1 MGPGGKALANR
12 LNPWIPVLLFIFGYW
27 LFAQLSPGAAP
38 KIPYTE
44 FKTLVA
50 EGKVAR
56 VVLSDTRIT
65 GELKEPE
72 RLPTPTGSV
81 VAKRF
86 VVDLPP
92 PAVGD
97 RELLKLLEEHGVV
110 VETKSPSIWPQ
121 LLLYLGPT
129 LLLIAFF
136 WFFFMR
142 SQGGMGQVTQF
153 GQSRARLYGTERRV
167 QTTFAD
173 VAGHKEAK
181 EELKEVV
188 EFLKN
193 PEKYR
198 KLGAEIPKGVLLVG
212 PPGTGKTLLAR
223 AVAGEAGVPFFS
235 VTASE
240 FMEMF
245 VGVGASRVRTL
256 FEDARKHAP
265 SIIFIDE
272 LDSIGRK
279 RGAGI
284 GGGHDER
291 EQTLNQILAEMDG
304 FEKDTNVIVLA
315 ATNRPDILDPA
326 LLRPGRFDRQ
336 VVVGLPS
343 LEERKE
349 ILEVHVRNK
358 PLAED
363 VNLDELA
370 RVTPGFS
377 GADLKNLANEAAL
390 IAAREGASRI
400 TQEHF
405 LKALDKITLGLE
417 RGALKLSE
425 TERRAV
431 AYHEAGHAVASEVL
445 PHADPV
451 TKVSIVPRGMA
462 LGVTV
467 PKPEERVLISKEH
480 LMDELSVLMGG
491 RAAEELFTGTV
502 TTGAE
507 NDFKRAT
514 ELAKR
519 MVLDWGMG
527 EHFKNIAWGSHTG
540 PVFLGEEL
548 ARRKDYSEETAR
560 LVDEDVRRILDEAYQ
575 RTKRVLEEHAEAMHK
590 IAEELLEHET
600 IPGERVREILRGT
613 AGDEASEPA
622 AEA

>member
-1 MGPGGKALANR
+1 MANR
-12 LNPWIPVLLFIFGYW
+12 INPWAVLLLLIFGFW
-27 LFAQLSPGAAP
+27 AFNQLGPSTAP
-38 KIPYTE
+38 KISYTD

-50 EGKVAR
+50 EGKVKR
-56 VVLSDTRIT
+56 VRINDTRLI
-65 GELKEPE
+65 GELNKPE
-72 RLPTPTGSV
+72 RLPTPTGPA

-92 PAVGD
+92 PQVAD
-97 RELLKLLEEHGVV
+97 RNLLEFLERHGVEV
-110 VETKSPSIWPQ
+110 VTEPPSIWPQ

-142 SQGGMGQVTQF
+142 SQGAMGQMTQF
-153 GQSRARLYGTERRV
+153 GQSRARMYGAERKV
-167 QTTFAD
+167 GTTFKD

-188 EFLKN
+188 EFLKR

-198 KLGAEIPKGVLLVG
+198 ALGAEIPKGVLLVG

-235 VTASE
+235 VSASE

-256 FEDARKHAP
+256 FQDARKHAP

-291 EQTLNQILAEMDG
+291 EQTLNQILSEMDG

-343 LEERKE
+343 LEERRE
-349 ILEVHVRNK
+349 ILKVHVRNK

-363 VNLDELA
+363 VDLEELA
-370 RVTPGFS
+370 RLTPGFS

-390 IAAREGASRI
+390 IAAREGAQKI
-400 TQEHF
+400 QKDHF

-417 RGALKLSE
+417 RGSLKLSDQE
-425 TERRAV
+425 KRAV
-431 AYHEAGHAVASEVL
+431 AYHEAGHAVVGEVL

-451 TKVSIVPRGMA
+451 SKVSIVPRGMA

-467 PKPEERVLISKEH
+467 SKPEERVLVSKEH
-480 LMDELSVLMGG
+480 LMDELSMLMGG

-514 ELAKR
+514 QLAKR

-527 EHFKNIAWGSHTG
+527 EHFKNIAWGSDSG
-540 PVFLGEEL
+540 PIFLGEEL
-548 ARRKDYSEETAR
+548 ARKKDFSEATAE
-560 LVDEDVRRILDEAYQ
+560 LVDQDVRKILDEAYQ
-575 RTKRVLEEHAEAMHK
+575 RTLEVLKKHEAAMHK
-590 IAEELLEHET
+590 IAAELLEKET
-600 IPGERVREILRGT
+600 IPGERVREILKEARDEGKDST
-613 AGDEASEPA
+613 DAGESA
-622 AEA
+622 

>member
-1 MGPGGKALANR
+1 MFAGGTALTNR
-12 LNPWIPVLLFIFGYW
+12 INPWLPVILFILGYW
-27 LFAQLSPGAAP
+27 LFSQLYPVSAP
-38 KIPYTE
+38 KISYTE
-44 FKTLVA
+44 FKQLVA
-50 EGKVAR
+50 EGKVER
-56 VVLSDTRIT
+56 VIISENRIT
-65 GELKEPE
+65 GVLKEPI
-72 RLPTPTGSV
+72 RLPTPTGSA

-92 PAVGD
+92 PAVAD
-97 RELLKLLEEHGVV
+97 QELLKFLEEHGVV
-110 VETKSPSIWPQ
+110 VETQSPSIWPQ

-136 WFFFMR
+136 WFFFTR
-142 SQGGMGQVTQF
+142 SQGGLGQVTQF
-153 GQSRARLYGTERRV
+153 GQSRARLYGTEKRV
-167 QTTFAD
+167 STTFAD

-193 PEKYR
+193 PEKFR
-198 KLGAEIPKGVLLVG
+198 RLGADIPKGVLLVG

-235 VTASE
+235 VSASE

-343 LEERKE
+343 LEERKA
-349 ILEVHVRNK
+349 ILKVHVKNK

-363 VNLDELA
+363 VDLDELA
-370 RVTPGFS
+370 RLTPGFS

-390 IAAREGASRI
+390 IAAREGAERI
-400 TQEHF
+400 TREHF

-417 RGALKLSE
+417 RGALKLSDA
-425 TERRAV
+425 ERRAV
-431 AYHEAGHAVASEVL
+431 AYHEAGHAVLSEVL

-467 PKPEERVLISKEH
+467 HRPEERVLTSKEH

-527 EHFKNIAWGSHTG
+527 EHFKNMALGTKSG

-548 ARRKDYSEETAR
+548 VRHDDYSEETAR

-575 RTKRVLEEHAEAMHK
+575 RAKKTLEEHAEVMH
-590 IAEELLEHET
+590 ALASELLEKET
-600 IPGERVREILRGT
+600 IPGERVRELLKGS
-613 AGDEASEPA
+613 GEAHEG
-622 AEA
+622 